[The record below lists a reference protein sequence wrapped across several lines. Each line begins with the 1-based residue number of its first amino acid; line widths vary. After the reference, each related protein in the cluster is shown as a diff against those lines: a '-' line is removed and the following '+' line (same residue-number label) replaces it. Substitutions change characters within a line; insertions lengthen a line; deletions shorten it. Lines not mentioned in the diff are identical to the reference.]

1 MSREFLV
8 GPKIRSFHDELYSQ
22 SSILLTCDSMVEGER
37 DLSVVTNL
45 QKKRG
50 DVLQWFVLQPAR
62 AKELFHKHLN
72 IED

>member
-1 MSREFLV
+1 
-8 GPKIRSFHDELYSQ
+8 
-22 SSILLTCDSMVEGER
+22 MVEGER